1 MGNSQ
6 KNLKMK
12 LKIKN
17 ALISVSDKGNIIPLL
32 KTLKRF
38 NINIISSGG
47 TYKSIKKLGYK
58 CTELSK
64 YTGFKEMLD
73 GRVKTLHPKIHAG
86 ILHDRQNKTHKNEM
100 KKQKFPSL
108 DLIVVNFYPF
118 QKIVRFSKSSKNII
132 ENIDIGG
139 PTMVRAAAKNFK
151 NVTIITN
158 KNDYLNLIRELE
170 QNKGKTSLK
179 FRELMSSK
187 AFGLTAYYDAMI
199 SNWFNKK
206 LNIEFPERKTIFG
219 RKLQKL
225 RYGENPHQQSSIYVS
240 DYNDKQL
247 GFNQLH
253 GKELSYNNY
262 NDMFASLEILNSLKK
277 DSGTV
282 IIKHANPCGV
292 SENKDQLSS
301 FKNAYASDPISAFGG
316 VIACNYKINKKIAS
330 EINKNFLE
338 VLLAKGFEKQ
348 SLEILKK
355 KKNLRIIDI
364 TNFKMNSLTSVKSF
378 DGSFLLQSKDKVIID
393 KKKLKCVTKLKPNK
407 KELAEIH
414 FAFNVCKY
422 VKSNAIVLCKNF
434 STIGIGAG
442 QPSRLDSCK
451 IAVQKA
457 KQFQSS
463 KIKNSIA
470 ASDAFFPFVDGI
482 NTLIKAGIKT
492 IVQPGGSIRDQEIIN
507 LANKAKIKMFFTGIR
522 HFNH

>member
-1 MGNSQ
+1 MN
-6 KNLKMK
+6 

-17 ALISVSDKGNIIPLL
+17 ALISVSNKENLVSLL
-32 KTLKRF
+32 KTLKKF
-38 NINIISSGG
+38 NVNIISSGG
-47 TYKSIKKLGYK
+47 TYASIIKLGYK

-64 YTGFKEMLD
+64 YTGFEEMLD

-86 ILHDRQNKTHKNEM
+86 ILHDRQNKKHKSEM
-100 KKQKFPSL
+100 SKQNFPAL

-118 QKIVRFSKSSKNII
+118 QKIVTNTKNFSQII

-158 KNDYLNLIRELE
+158 RSDYKNLVEELE
-170 QNKGKTSLK
+170 TLKGKTSLK

-199 SNWFNKK
+199 ANWFNTK
-206 LNIEFPERKTIFG
+206 LKIRFPERKTIFG

-240 DYNDKQL
+240 DYDDKQL
-247 GFNQLH
+247 KFNQIH

-262 NDMFASLEILNSLKK
+262 NDMFASLEILNSLKRN
-277 DSGTV
+277 SGTV

-292 SENKDQLSS
+292 SENKEPLTSL
-301 FKNAYASDPISAFGG
+301 KNAYASDPISAFGG
-316 VIACNYKINKKIAS
+316 VIACNYKINNKIAS

-338 VLLAKGFEKQ
+338 VLLAKGFDKE
-348 SLEILKK
+348 SLKILKR
-355 KKNLRIIDI
+355 KKNLRLIDI
-364 TNFKMNSLTSVKSF
+364 SNFKLKNLFSIKSF
-378 DGSFLLQSKDKVIID
+378 DGSFLVQTKDDIIMD
-393 KKKLKCVTKLKPNK
+393 KKKLKCVTKLKPSK
-407 KELAEIH
+407 KELAEIE
-414 FAFNVCKY
+414 FAFNVSKH
-422 VKSNAIVLCKNF
+422 VKSNAIVLCNNF

-457 KQFQSS
+457 KQFQTS

-470 ASDAFFPFVDGI
+470 ASDAFFPFADGI
-482 NTLIKAGIKT
+482 NILIKAGVKT
-492 IVQPGGSIRDQEIIN
+492 IVQPGGSIRDQEVIN
-507 LANKAKIKMFFTGIR
+507 AADKAKIKMFFTGIR

>member
-1 MGNSQ
+1 MNY
-6 KNLKMK
+6 
-12 LKIKN
+12 KIKN
-17 ALISVSDKGNIIPLL
+17 ALISVSNKKYLISLL
-32 KTLKRF
+32 KTLKKF
-38 NINIISSGG
+38 NINIVSSGG
-47 TYKSIKKLGYK
+47 TYASIKKLGYQ

-86 ILHDRQNKTHKNEM
+86 ILHDRQNKKHKSEM
-100 KKQKFPSL
+100 SKQKFPTI

-118 QKIVRFSKSSKNII
+118 QKIVTNTKNPKQII

-151 NVTIITN
+151 NVTIVTN
-158 KNDYLNLIRELE
+158 KNDYKSLINELE
-170 QNKGKTSLK
+170 NLKGKTSLK

-199 SNWFNKK
+199 ANWFNNK
-206 LNIEFPERKTIFG
+206 LNIKFPERKTIFG

-240 DYNDKQL
+240 DYDDKEL
-247 GFNQLH
+247 EFNQIH

-262 NDMFASLEILNSLKK
+262 NDMFASLEILSSLKK
-277 DSGTV
+277 NFGTV

-292 SENKDQLSS
+292 SENKDTLIS
-301 FKNAYASDPISAFGG
+301 FKNAFASDPISAFGG

-338 VLLAKGFEKQ
+338 VILAKSFDKE
-348 SLEILKK
+348 SLTILKR

-364 TNFKMNSLTSVKSF
+364 SNFEIKNSTTVKSF
-378 DGSFLLQSKDKVIID
+378 DGSFLLQSKNNIVID
-393 KKKLKCVTKLKPNK
+393 RKKLRCVTKLKPSK
-407 KELAEIH
+407 KELAEIQ
-414 FAFNVCKY
+414 FAFNVCKH
-422 VKSNAIVLCKNF
+422 VKSNAIVLCNNF

-457 KQFQSS
+457 KQFQIS

-470 ASDAFFPFVDGI
+470 ASDAFFPFADGI
-482 NTLIKAGIKT
+482 NALIRAGVKT
-492 IVQPGGSIRDQEIIN
+492 IIQPGGSIRDQEIIN
-507 LANKAKIKMFFTGIR
+507 VANKAKIKMFFTGIR

>member
-1 MGNSQ
+1 
-6 KNLKMK
+6 MK
-12 LKIKN
+12 LKVKN
-17 ALISVSDKGNIIPLL
+17 ALISVSNKENLVSLL

-47 TYKSIKKLGYK
+47 TYTAIKKLGYR

-64 YTGFKEMLD
+64 YTGFEEMLD

-86 ILHDRQNKTHKNEM
+86 ILHDRQNKKHQSEM
-100 KKQKFPSL
+100 SKQNFPAI

-118 QKIVRFSKSSKNII
+118 QRIVTSTKNPKQII

-158 KNDYLNLIRELE
+158 NNDYSKLIKELE
-170 QNKGKTSLK
+170 TLKGKTSLK

-199 SNWFNKK
+199 ANWFNAK
-206 LNIEFPERKTIFG
+206 LKIQFPERRTIFG
-219 RKLQKL
+219 RRLQKL
-225 RYGENPHQQSSIYVS
+225 RYGENPHQESSIYVN
-240 DYNDKQL
+240 DYDDKQL
-247 GFNQLH
+247 GFNQIH
-253 GKELSYNNY
+253 GKDLSYNNY

-277 DSGTV
+277 NTGTV

-292 SENKDQLSS
+292 SENKLPLVS
-301 FKNAYASDPISAFGG
+301 FRNAYASDPISAFGG
-316 VIACNYKINKKIAS
+316 VIACNYKINKKLAS
-330 EINKNFLE
+330 EISKNFLE
-338 VLLAKGFEKQ
+338 VLLAKGFDKD
-348 SLEILKK
+348 SLKILKR

-364 TNFKMNSLTSVKSF
+364 SNFKIRNLTSVKSF
-378 DGSFLLQSKDKVIID
+378 DGSFLVQSKDNVVID
-393 KKKLKCVTKLKPNK
+393 RKKIKCVTKLKPSK
-407 KELAEIH
+407 KELAEIQ
-414 FAFNVCKY
+414 FAFNVSKY
-422 VKSNAIVLCKNF
+422 VKSNAIVLCNNF

-457 KQFQSS
+457 KKFQFS

-470 ASDAFFPFVDGI
+470 ASDAFFPFADGVNI
-482 NTLIKAGIKT
+482 LIKAGIKT
-492 IVQPGGSIRDQEIIN
+492 IVQPGGSIRDQEVIN
-507 LANKAKIKMFFTGIR
+507 AADKAKVKMIFTGIR